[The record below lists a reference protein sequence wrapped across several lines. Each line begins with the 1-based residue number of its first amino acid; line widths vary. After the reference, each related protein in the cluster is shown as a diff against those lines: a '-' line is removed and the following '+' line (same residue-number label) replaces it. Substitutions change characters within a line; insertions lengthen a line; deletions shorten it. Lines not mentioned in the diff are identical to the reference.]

1 MNQLPTVIQL
11 EILNFLHHIDR
22 LEYCRVNKLCS
33 EELSTESRIIT
44 LRYRRGINE
53 FIEDEGFRDSIIKKL
68 KNPSKQLSLELYGER
83 IFPSFAINVKSL
95 KTSTVLFQQFNL
107 KESTI
112 HKLSLSPSFLSHMI
126 QTSLINDLQSL
137 TGLKD
142 LSISSIRA

>member
-68 KNPSKQLSLELYGER
+68 KNPSKQLSLELYGEM

-95 KTSTVLFQQFNL
+95 KTSTVFSNN
-107 KESTI
+107 
-112 HKLSLSPSFLSHMI
+112 SF
-126 QTSLINDLQSL
+126 
-137 TGLKD
+137 
-142 LSISSIRA
+142 